1 MVEIIQQL
9 WISGAGLLQNIENF
23 FGQFL
28 QNLDPSLFQN
38 VIIGILMV
46 LIFIGEQIFSEV
58 KTQEKRGEFSK
69 MVIFYEILNI
79 TTTAVLAI
87 LSIFVISFFK
97 DSIDSQQ
104 IHSVGLKSKL
114 IISILTAVV
123 AFILIKPIFK
133 FQIFFRGKRHKFEID
148 FLKSL
153 NFSKIF
159 KFRNQAK
166 AEKMVRAWNSFWS
179 EKSEFNERD
188 FTNIFISHIDD
199 AIKYEKFELAVQLA
213 QTYAFNI
220 ENRDRFSAGYDILPK
235 VFEWNEI
242 FWNEQQLW
250 LKGYDTE
257 KKIEKFFS
265 QKHFP
270 TFRAW
275 ALKLY
280 KKTNSKREHFWNWHY
295 FGGEFFQAIIKALLK
310 DGHGPYQLF
319 SSFKKHIEES
329 LEKLNKIEDEKE
341 KKKYDYYII
350 GLFASFCPTFFN
362 EIDNAPSN
370 YGVWEHDFPKEWKIS
385 TANIKSG
392 IPGVILH
399 EFLQWSRDRIFKKEN
414 KENFDKDLTE
424 VINGIFPDVHSS
436 LFTAFLML
444 FFSSEIRYALEKEPN
459 FYILGVSVSWSGSVE
474 ESEEERDKRLAEMM
488 RAREIS
494 QKDETIKIILN
505 FFSKYWDKLK
515 ITLDDSNK
523 EKWEKSDNKEKEV
536 MLKTARKEKLEKIKM
551 EIESDEIKKICK
563 DSEQKE
569 LYRKEFLELVELLLS
584 EIKK

>member
-1 MVEIIQQL
+1 MAEIIQQL

-79 TTTAVLAI
+79 TSTAVLAI

-104 IHSVGLKSKL
+104 IHSVELKAKL
-114 IISILTAVV
+114 IISILTAIV

-188 FTNIFISHIDD
+188 FTNLFISHIDD
-199 AIKYEKFELAVQLA
+199 AINYEKFELAVQLA
-213 QTYAFNI
+213 QTYVFNI
-220 ENRDRFSAGYDILPK
+220 EKRDRFSAGYDILPK
-235 VFEWNEI
+235 VFKWNEI
-242 FWNEQQLW
+242 FWNKQQLW
-250 LKGYDTE
+250 LKDYDTE
-257 KKIEKFFS
+257 KKIQNFFS

-275 ALKLY
+275 ALKLH
-280 KKTNSKREHFWNWHY
+280 KKINSKRERFWNWHY

-329 LEKLNKIEDEKE
+329 LEKLNKIKDEE
-341 KKKYDYYII
+341 ERKKYDHYITR
-350 GLFASFCPTFFN
+350 LFASFCPTF
-362 EIDNAPSN
+362 
-370 YGVWEHDFPKEWKIS
+370 
-385 TANIKSG
+385 
-392 IPGVILH
+392 
-399 EFLQWSRDRIFKKEN
+399 
-414 KENFDKDLTE
+414 
-424 VINGIFPDVHSS
+424 
-436 LFTAFLML
+436 LMKL
-444 FFSSEIRYALEKEPN
+444 IARRQ
-459 FYILGVSVSWSGSVE
+459 IIVSGSMIFLKNGKYLWQIQKVVFLALSYMSFCNGHE
-474 ESEEERDKRLAEMM
+474 IEYLKVIKRL
-488 RAREIS
+488 
-494 QKDETIKIILN
+494 IL
-505 FFSKYWDKLK
+505 
-515 ITLDDSNK
+515 I
-523 EKWEKSDNKEKEV
+523 
-536 MLKTARKEKLEKIKM
+536 RI
-551 EIESDEIKKICK
+551 
-563 DSEQKE
+563 
-569 LYRKEFLELVELLLS
+569 
-584 EIKK
+584 